1 MQQLPNCTF
10 EAELSS
16 NCDITRRG
24 MHRWIINEH
33 KHGNVLKMFSHNK
46 IIPILAG
53 IVPSGRILPEKGDQ
67 RIVS

>member
-1 MQQLPNCTF
+1 
-10 EAELSS
+10 
-16 NCDITRRG
+16 
-24 MHRWIINEH
+24 MHRWIINELN
-33 KHGNVLKMFSHNK
+33 HGNVLMMFSYNQ

>member
-10 EAELSS
+10 EAESSS

-24 MHRWIINEH
+24 MHRWIINELN
-33 KHGNVLKMFSHNK
+33 HGNVLMMFSYNQ

-67 RIVS
+67 RIAS